1 VNNTRKYLAWLLLW
15 NLVSMGA
22 NLLSGQTLPNSEIRG
37 VAHPDTVEQNV
48 AHQDAEEQN
57 VAPLT
62 SGETDSAKAETA
74 APGSTQPPNFL
85 SRYTERV
92 LVRFD
97 KSPLFI
103 TILYVVILYS
113 IVTLITLLILILLN
127 RGKMQREKKLKEYLS
142 EEYQQKLMDYLF
154 EEEKLD
160 QAYKDMERI
169 ASNKFNRQILIN
181 QMIDLSINLK
191 GEIKDVIKNLYLL
204 LGLKEDSLSKAY
216 SRKWHENVKGFRE
229 LAFMNIREANEK
241 IIESLNS
248 NNEIL
253 RMEAQI
259 ALVSLSDDN
268 PYHFLHLMEK
278 PLAVWE
284 QITLHELLIQQ
295 NLKVPAFKQWFKSGN
310 LSIVVF
316 ALEMVSW
323 FKQKSAGKDVVR
335 LFDHEDEEVRR
346 SAFRV
351 CGDIGLK
358 GALPALKKVYDN
370 ESTRNKLEILNT
382 FARIPDEKQLN
393 FLKSVLDREEDVQ
406 LQILATKAM
415 ENTDEPG
422 ISMLIKLMKSK
433 SEYKNYQII
442 IRHVLDGR
450 IY

>member
-1 VNNTRKYLAWLLLW
+1 MG
-15 NLVSMGA
+15 VSPV
-22 NLLSGQTLPNSEIRG
+22 SGQIMEQPEINDSTEIIN
-37 VAHPDTVEQNV
+37 ADDQI
-48 AHQDAEEQN
+48 QD
-57 VAPLT
+57 
-62 SGETDSAKAETA
+62 DR
-74 APGSTQPPNFL
+74 FL
-85 SRYTERV
+85 SRYANRILT
-92 LVRFD
+92 RFD
-97 KSPLFI
+97 KSALFV

-113 IVTLITLLILILLN
+113 IVTLITLLIIILLN
-127 RGKMQREKKLKEYLS
+127 RGRMQREQKIREYLK
-142 EEYQQKLMDYLF
+142 EEYQLKLMDYLF

-160 QAYKDMERI
+160 QAFMDLERI
-169 ASNKFNRQILIN
+169 ASNRFSRQILID

-191 GEIKDVIKNLYLL
+191 GEIKEVIRDLYLK
-204 LGLKEDSLSKAY
+204 LGLKEDSLTKAY

-259 ALVSLSDDN
+259 SMVSLSDEN

-284 QITLHELLIQQ
+284 QITLHVLLIQH
-295 NLKVPAFKQWFKSGN
+295 NLKVAAFKQWLQSEN
-310 LSIVVF
+310 LSVVKF

-323 FKQKSAGKDVVR
+323 FKQKGVGKDVIGLFEHENENVR
-335 LFDHEDEEVRR
+335 HT
-346 SAFRV
+346 AIKV
-351 CGDIGLK
+351 CGDIKLK
-358 GALPALKKVYDN
+358 SSLPAMKKIYER
-370 ESTRNKLEILNT
+370 ESNRNKLEILIA
-382 FARIPDEKQLN
+382 FGKIPDERHLK
-393 FLKSVLDREEDVQ
+393 FLKSVLDMEEDVQ
-406 LQILATKAM
+406 LQIQATKAM

>member
-1 VNNTRKYLAWLLLW
+1 MLPWIV
-15 NLVSMGA
+15 VSTGLFFVSAQVPVYPETEDSTETVYA
-22 NLLSGQTLPNSEIRG
+22 NDNIQE
-37 VAHPDTVEQNV
+37 D
-48 AHQDAEEQN
+48 
-57 VAPLT
+57 
-62 SGETDSAKAETA
+62 
-74 APGSTQPPNFL
+74 NFI
-85 SRYTERV
+85 SRYSERV
-92 LVRFD
+92 MVRFD
-97 KSPLFI
+97 KSALFI

-113 IVTLITLLILILLN
+113 IVTLITLLIIILLN
-127 RGKMQREKKLKEYLS
+127 RGRMQREQKLKEYLK

-154 EEEKLD
+154 EEDKLD
-160 QAYKDMERI
+160 QAFMDLERI
-169 ASNKFNRQILIN
+169 ASNKFNRQILID

-191 GEIKDVIKNLYLL
+191 GEIKEVINKLYLL
-204 LGLKEDSLSKAY
+204 LGLMKDSLEKAY

-229 LAFMNIREANEK
+229 LAFMGIREANER

-259 ALVSLSDDN
+259 AMVSLSDDN

-278 PLAVWE
+278 PLAIWE
-284 QITLHELLIQQ
+284 QITLHELLIQH
-295 NLKVPAFKQWFKSGN
+295 NLKVPAFKQWFESEN
-310 LSIVVF
+310 ISVLIF

-323 FKQKSAGKDVVR
+323 FKQKGAGSAIIR
-335 LFDHEDEEVRR
+335 LFEHENDEVRR
-346 SAFRV
+346 TAYKV
-351 CGDIGLK
+351 CGEIRLK
-358 GALPALKKVYDN
+358 SSLPAMKKIYEG
-370 ESTRNKLEILNT
+370 ESDKNKLEILNA
-382 FARIPDEKQLN
+382 FAKNPEERHLS
-393 FLKSVLDREEDVQ
+393 FLKSVLDMEEDVQ

>member
-1 VNNTRKYLAWLLLW
+1 M
-15 NLVSMGA
+15 VSTGLFFVSAQVPVYPETEDSTETVYA
-22 NLLSGQTLPNSEIRG
+22 NDNIQE
-37 VAHPDTVEQNV
+37 D
-48 AHQDAEEQN
+48 
-57 VAPLT
+57 
-62 SGETDSAKAETA
+62 
-74 APGSTQPPNFL
+74 NFI
-85 SRYTERV
+85 SRYSERV
-92 LVRFD
+92 MVRFD

-113 IVTLITLLILILLN
+113 IVTLITLLIIILLN
-127 RGKMQREKKLKEYLS
+127 RGKMQREQKLKEYLK

-154 EEEKLD
+154 EEDKLD
-160 QAYKDMERI
+160 QAFMDLERI
-169 ASNKFNRQILIN
+169 ASNKFNRQILID

-191 GEIKDVIKNLYLL
+191 GEIKEVIKKLYLL
-204 LGLKEDSLSKAY
+204 LGLMKDSLEKAY

-229 LAFMNIREANEK
+229 LAFMGIREANER

-259 ALVSLSDDN
+259 AMVSLSDDN

-278 PLAVWE
+278 PLAIWE
-284 QITLHELLIQQ
+284 QITLHELLIQH
-295 NLKVPAFKQWFKSGN
+295 NLKVPAFKQWFESEN
-310 LSIVVF
+310 ISVLIF
-316 ALEMVSW
+316 AMEMVSW
-323 FKQKSAGKDVVR
+323 FKQKGAGSAIIR
-335 LFDHEDEEVRR
+335 LFEHENDEVRR
-346 SAFRV
+346 TAYKV
-351 CGDIGLK
+351 CGEIRLK
-358 GALPALKKVYDN
+358 SSLPVMKKIYEG
-370 ESTRNKLEILNT
+370 ESDKNKLEILNA
-382 FARIPDEKQLN
+382 FARVPEERHLS
-393 FLKSVLDREEDVQ
+393 FLKSVLDMEEDVQ

>member
-1 VNNTRKYLAWLLLW
+1 MKSLKTYLIFLLPW
-15 NLVSMGA
+15 IVVSTGLFFVSAQVPVYPETEDSTETVYA
-22 NLLSGQTLPNSEIRG
+22 NDNIQE
-37 VAHPDTVEQNV
+37 D
-48 AHQDAEEQN
+48 
-57 VAPLT
+57 
-62 SGETDSAKAETA
+62 
-74 APGSTQPPNFL
+74 NFI
-85 SRYTERV
+85 SRYSERV
-92 LVRFD
+92 MVRFD
-97 KSPLFI
+97 KSALFI

-113 IVTLITLLILILLN
+113 IVTLITLLIIILLN
-127 RGKMQREKKLKEYLS
+127 RGRMQREQKLKEYLK

-154 EEEKLD
+154 EEDKLD
-160 QAYKDMERI
+160 QAFMDLERI
-169 ASNKFNRQILIN
+169 ASNKFNRQILID

-191 GEIKDVIKNLYLL
+191 GEIKEVIKKLYLL
-204 LGLKEDSLSKAY
+204 LGLMKDSLEKAY

-229 LAFMNIREANEK
+229 LAFMGIREANER

-259 ALVSLSDDN
+259 AMVSLSDDN

-278 PLAVWE
+278 PLAIWE
-284 QITLHELLIQQ
+284 QITLHELLIQH
-295 NLKVPAFKQWFKSGN
+295 NLKVPAFKQWFESEN
-310 LSIVVF
+310 ISVLIF

-323 FKQKSAGKDVVR
+323 FKQKGAGSAIIR
-335 LFDHEDEEVRR
+335 LFEHENDEVRR
-346 SAFRV
+346 TAYKV
-351 CGDIGLK
+351 CGEIRLK
-358 GALPALKKVYDN
+358 SSLPAMKKIYEG
-370 ESTRNKLEILNT
+370 ESNRNKLEILNA
-382 FARIPDEKQLN
+382 FARVPEERHLS
-393 FLKSVLDREEDVQ
+393 FLKSVLDMEEDVQ